1 VLSAPDALEYRSAQ
15 VGIDYPLLQ
24 KACPALLLE
33 REAGRSELMAKI
45 IERVAEH
52 YDTQEVEF
60 GRTYIWCPESVVL
73 ECTKCAKKMTLTR
86 SELIAT
92 QPDCECGKGH
102 TASAREEV
110 VLELVD
116 EDYEAH
122 HHPWRY
128 WHTTRDTGIP
138 F

>member
-1 VLSAPDALEYRSAQ
+1 
-15 VGIDYPLLQ
+15 
-24 KACPALLLE
+24 
-33 REAGRSELMAKI
+33 MTKI
-45 IERVAEH
+45 VERVAEH

-60 GRTYIWCPESVVL
+60 GRIYRWCPEYVVL

-86 SELIAT
+86 SELIDT

-102 TASAREEV
+102 TARAREEV
-110 VLELVD
+110 VVHLLD

-122 HHPWRY
+122 QHPWRY
-128 WHTTRDTGIP
+128 WHPTRDTGIP

>member
-1 VLSAPDALEYRSAQ
+1 
-15 VGIDYPLLQ
+15 
-24 KACPALLLE
+24 
-33 REAGRSELMAKI
+33 MTKI
-45 IERVAEH
+45 VERVAGH
-52 YDTQEVEF
+52 YDTQELEF
-60 GRTYIWCPESVVL
+60 GTTYIWCPESVVL

-86 SELIAT
+86 SELIDT

-102 TASAREEV
+102 SASAREEV

-116 EDYEAH
+116 EAYEAP

-128 WHTTRDTGIP
+128 WYTTKDTGTP

>member
-1 VLSAPDALEYRSAQ
+1 
-15 VGIDYPLLQ
+15 
-24 KACPALLLE
+24 
-33 REAGRSELMAKI
+33 MTKI
-45 IERVAEH
+45 VERVAGH
-52 YDTQEVEF
+52 YDTQELEF
-60 GRTYIWCPESVVL
+60 GTTYIWCPESVVL

-86 SELIAT
+86 SELIDT

-102 TASAREEV
+102 SASAREEV

-116 EDYEAH
+116 EDYEVH

-128 WHTTRDTGIP
+128 WHPTKDTGIP

>member
-1 VLSAPDALEYRSAQ
+1 MRV
-15 VGIDYPLLQ
+15 
-24 KACPALLLE
+24 
-33 REAGRSELMAKI
+33 

-52 YDTQEVEF
+52 YDTQEMAF
-60 GRTYIWCPESVVL
+60 GRIYHWCPECVVL
-73 ECTKCAKKMTLTR
+73 ECTKCAKRMALTR
-86 SELIAT
+86 SELIDT
-92 QPDCECGKGH
+92 HPDCECGKGH

-110 VLELVD
+110 ILELVD

-128 WHTTRDTGIP
+128 WYTTKDTGIP